1 MLRSRAQVQKGG
13 QAARRKAAPRS
24 ELLVASGH
32 VPDRVGEPAGDF
44 DLDDLGPALLSDPP
58 AGALLSAP
66 VLSFAGCDSGSTRP
80 PAAEPVEAPEAE
92 TLRGCRTAVYG
103 EIRPGVREDA
113 VGAGPLA
120 LLLVDSERR
129 AAFEP
134 SAVVKVLAL
143 VRAGETATLVVP
155 QAERRRLSL
164 LYDFDSPGPR
174 RPLRLSDGTSS
185 VRFRACTEY
194 EEWSPGHPY
203 PDPRETLQRR
213 LLRSRRPLRPARGL
227 GRGTGGAPAIRA
239 PFRHRRPAM
248 SAEWASLELA
258 PNPSSGA
265 SATPAAPRVAL
276 APGSR
281 LGRRARRPR
290 LSRP

>member
-1 MLRSRAQVQKGG
+1 MSLWPPRPEDQAKSDASLAGASPKRRSGRQTKSGASG
-13 QAARRKAAPRS
+13 S
-24 ELLVASGH
+24 ELLVASEH

-44 DLDDLGPALLSDPP
+44 DLDDLGAALLSDPP
-58 AGALLSAP
+58 VGALLSAP

-80 PAAEPVEAPEAE
+80 PPPSRWRPPRPKRCAGAGRRFTARSAGSAG
-92 TLRGCRTAVYG
+92 GCR
-103 EIRPGVREDA
+103 RRR
-113 VGAGPLA
+113 PLA

-143 VRAGETATLVVP
+143 VRAGETVTLVVP

-194 EEWSPGHPY
+194 EDWSPGHPY
-203 PDPRETLQRR
+203 PDSRETQFNGGFFVRGAHCAPLEAWVEGRAE
-213 LLRSRRPLRPARGL
+213 PLRFGL
-227 GRGTGGAPAIRA
+227 PFGTGDRPCPPSGRA
-239 PFRHRRPAM
+239 
-248 SAEWASLELA
+248 
-258 PNPSSGA
+258 
-265 SATPAAPRVAL
+265 
-276 APGSR
+276 
-281 LGRRARRPR
+281 
-290 LSRP
+290 